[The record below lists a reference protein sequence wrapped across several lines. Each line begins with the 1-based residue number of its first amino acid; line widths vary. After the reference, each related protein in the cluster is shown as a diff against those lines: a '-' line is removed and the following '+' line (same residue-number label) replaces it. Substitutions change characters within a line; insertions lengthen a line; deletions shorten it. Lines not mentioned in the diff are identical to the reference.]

1 MAPLPAKAVA
11 VEEGATATEEN
22 LGTGKDSTVVLAKP
36 SASEQ
41 LPAQSLLPEEL
52 EEAMDETDLAARP
65 KRQREEESAP
75 SSSQKR
81 AAETPLEDLAN
92 ASEAEK
98 ERMIAAIASG
108 RDELHEAEEFALEG
122 DVDDLAF
129 GAGSGDFRTRS
140 RGAEVGQA

>member
-41 LPAQSLLPEEL
+41 LPAQSLLPEEI
-52 EEAMDETDLAARP
+52 EEAMDETDLAR
-65 KRQREEESAP
+65 KRQREEEFAP

-81 AAETPLEDLAN
+81 AAETPLEDLA
-92 ASEAEK
+92 AKS
-98 ERMIAAIASG
+98 
-108 RDELHEAEEFALEG
+108 
-122 DVDDLAF
+122 
-129 GAGSGDFRTRS
+129 
-140 RGAEVGQA
+140 